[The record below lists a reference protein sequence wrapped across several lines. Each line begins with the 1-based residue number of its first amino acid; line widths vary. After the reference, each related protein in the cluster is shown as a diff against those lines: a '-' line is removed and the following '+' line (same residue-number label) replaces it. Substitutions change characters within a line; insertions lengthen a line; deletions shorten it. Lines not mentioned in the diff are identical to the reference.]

1 MLGEPGAPS
10 PWRAGAT
17 GLPLLCRR
25 VLAKPPRGRPPIPAG
40 SAACSPRGCPGPPRA
55 AGTPAPGRGTP
66 PVPGMGKDA
75 AGCRLPPP
83 PFPLPGRPPPPR
95 APSPVLL
102 PPAPG
107 LPRRHCMSRR
117 VCDRAWRSRRRGRA
131 RKWKVILALNRIFL
145 KLKLFEI
152 QRPVSAG
159 RGRAA
164 GGRFAAGGSG
174 GKSRAAPGPP
184 APPALRPRPPW
195 EGRARAGP
203 GPVLHNRARRPL
215 GRCPALSGNGRG
227 GGGGARHRAPGAAEP
242 AAGPLPGPVAGGG
255 TSPARVEEPGT
266 APPPFA
272 TALSSGAPPGPA
284 AQFSGGRLLRSAAL
298 RGGSGSRSPPAPGGA
313 LPAARRLAEL
323 LGSAG
328 RGRGG
333 PGRRRPPRDGESVGT
348 APANGPRLPARDI
361 WGMACT

>member
-1 MLGEPGAPS
+1 MEGRCHRPAPALPPGAGE
-10 PWRAGAT
+10 A
-17 GLPLLCRR
+17 
-25 VLAKPPRGRPPIPAG
+25 PPGQTPIPAG

-66 PVPGMGKDA
+66 QSPGWGRMRQG
-75 AGCRLPPP
+75 AGFPPP
-83 PFPLPGRPPPPR
+83 PPRSPSQADTPPR

-195 EGRARAGP
+195 EGRAGP

-313 LPAARRLAEL
+313 LPAARRLAGL

-333 PGRRRPPRDGESVGT
+333 PGRRRPRDGESVGT